1 MNIDTC
7 PRGSYD
13 DANAD
18 ASFASIIAYTTQ
30 PSFMSLA
37 VAGYFSMICVLSK
50 YMDRRVPYNL
60 KVPMLIY
67 NNAQILLNIYMVY
80 GLSAVISY
88 PNIYGINIPYT
99 SELRYFVYIHYLSK
113 YLDYFDTLFI
123 ILRGKET
130 QQLSYLHIYHH
141 STIGIIWGF
150 LLYRGHGNG
159 TAAFG
164 CLINSA
170 VHLVMYSHYLCTS
183 LGYRNPFKKYITRT
197 QLLQF
202 VVCLLH
208 SLVVICVEDIVPRRY
223 ALIEL
228 VYQTTMLVLFSNF
241 YVKSYYARDAGL
253 SCSARYARDAG
264 YAGLSCSLPITLNTV

>member
-13 DANAD
+13 AATGL
-18 ASFASIIAYTTQ
+18 IAYTTQ
-30 PSFMSLA
+30 PYFMSLA

-50 YMDRRVPYNL
+50 YMKNRTCRVQYNL

-80 GLSAVISY
+80 GLSAVVSY

-99 SELRYFVYIHYLSK
+99 NELRYFVYIHYLSK

-130 QQLSYLHIYHH
+130 QQLSYLHVYHH

-183 LGYRNPFKKYITRT
+183 LGYRNPFKKYITKA

-241 YVKSYYARDAGL
+241 YVKSY
-253 SCSARYARDAG
+253 SVP
-264 YAGLSCSLPITLNTV
+264 SLTLNHPRNACILRVR